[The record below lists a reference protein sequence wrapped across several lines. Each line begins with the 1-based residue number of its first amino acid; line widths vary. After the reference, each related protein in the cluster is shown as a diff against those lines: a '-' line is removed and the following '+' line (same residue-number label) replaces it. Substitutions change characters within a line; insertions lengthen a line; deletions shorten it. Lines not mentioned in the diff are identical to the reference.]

1 MRFMHSTGGAAVADT
16 EEEIPFTNNVSG
28 DGVTEFKA
36 DWVEVTNGG
45 AEVLLANPY
54 ASIEGGA
61 TGVVIPAGKT
71 YRFEWAQENQ
81 SARDRGGFAQMF
93 LLSTASGTTVYM
105 TAGAD

>member
-1 MRFMHSTGGAAVADT
+1 MRFMHSTGGAAQADT
-16 EEEIPFTNNVSG
+16 EVEIPFTNNVSG
-28 DGVTEFKA
+28 DGLTEFKA

-54 ASIEGGA
+54 GSMDTL

-71 YRFEWAQENQ
+71 YRFEWSPENQ
-81 SARDRGGFAQMF
+81 AARDKGGFASMF
-93 LLSTASGTTVYM
+93 LLSTAAGTTVYM